1 MVKASERRPVRSAM
15 STFRR
20 RPSSPKMSFKVA
32 ETLFDLHAFPIQ
44 APHRLDRWKRL
55 TVGGPATTKIP
66 GIAHPDRTAHS
77 QARAPRLKI
86 KEFPKEACNV
96 VTGREL
102 NTPRI
107 LAKEIG
113 RASCRERV

>member
-20 RPSSPKMSFKVA
+20 RPRSPKMSFKVA

-55 TVGGPATTKIP
+55 TVGGDSNHQDSWNCASGYNSTFTGK
-66 GIAHPDRTAHS
+66 RF
-77 QARAPRLKI
+77 QAKNQGN
-86 KEFPKEACNV
+86 PK
-96 VTGREL
+96 GGFYR
-102 NTPRI
+102 RI
-107 LAKEIG
+107 L
-113 RASCRERV
+113 S